1 MSKPMTNKPVVS
13 RRTITK
19 GQAALYDLTVE
30 RVAAQKAITLDEA
43 IEIYSTKVCRNYVN
57 GKPAG
62 YVWRFDETKDRYTT
76 SLEPLNELDLQQRSM
91 QWLMQSIGSLVMK
104 GYLKVTPMIELGD

>member
-1 MSKPMTNKPVVS
+1 MSNKPVVS
-13 RRTITK
+13 RRAITK

-30 RVAAQKAITLDEA
+30 RVAAQRAITLDEA
-43 IEIYSTKVCRNYVN
+43 VEIYSTKVCRNYVN

-62 YVWRFDETKDRYTT
+62 YVWRFNDERDKYTAE
-76 SLEPLNELDLQQRSM
+76 LEQLTEFELQQRSV
-91 QWLMQSIGSLVMK
+91 QWLMNSIGSLVMK

>member
-1 MSKPMTNKPVVS
+1 MSKLVVS

-30 RVAAQKAITLDEA
+30 RVAAQRAITLDEA
-43 IEIYSTKVCRNYVN
+43 VEIYSTKVCRNFVD

-62 YVWRFDETKDRYTT
+62 YVWRFNETRDKYTAE
-76 SLEPLNELDLQQRSM
+76 LEPLTDFELQQRSI
-91 QWLMQSIGSLVMK
+91 QWLMTSIGALVMK